1 MKNILITGASKGIGY
16 ATATLLAQKPNHQII
31 TLSRNTSQL
40 LDLKANTPN
49 LFPFAFDLSNFD
61 EKIIT
66 AIKSQFGEIHVL
78 INNAGYLVKKPFEQ
92 LTDQDWQDSFEVN
105 VFGVVKLI
113 KSLMPCMGKT
123 KRTHILN
130 IGSMGGFQGA
140 AKFAGLSAYSASK
153 AALANLTETLA
164 AELSAKNITVN
175 CLALGSVQTE
185 MFDEAFP
192 NATAALQT
200 HEIAEYIAWFA
211 LNGHSFHQGKV
222 IPVAMSTP

>member
-16 ATATLLAQKPNHQII
+16 ATAILLAQNPNHQII
-31 TLSRNTSQL
+31 TLSRSTTQL
-40 LDLKANTPN
+40 LDLKINAPN
-49 LFPFAFDLSNFD
+49 LSPFTFDLRNFD
-61 EKIIT
+61 EKVIMEII
-66 AIKSQFGEIHVL
+66 AQFGEIHVL

-92 LTDQDWQDSFEVN
+92 LTDRDWQDSFEVN

-113 KSLMPCMGKT
+113 KALMPCMGKT
-123 KRTHILN
+123 QRTHILN

-140 AKFAGLSAYSASK
+140 TKFEGLSAYSASK

-164 AELSAKNITVN
+164 TELSAKNIIVN

-185 MFDEAFP
+185 MFGEAFP
-192 NATAALQT
+192 NSSATLEA